1 MRITLV
7 RDSSHETDGL
17 ERSERRRH
25 VGACDGDSVS
35 SPPPRP
41 RILIVEDDARL
52 ARLLQEYL
60 SAHGFEADIER
71 SGDRAVERIWREDP
85 ALVVLDLQLPDL
97 NGFDVCRRARERYS
111 RAILM
116 LTASRAEVDQAV
128 GFELGAD
135 DYVVKPV
142 EPRILLARIR
152 SLLRRV
158 EGLAMLPATR
168 EVIAV
173 GPLRVNRSRREVVVG
188 GLSVDVTGVEFETL
202 WLLALRAGEVVSR
215 HEMSL
220 QVRGIPYDGID
231 RGIDVHV
238 SRLRRKLEAVGFD
251 ADNLKSV
258 RGHGYLMVKV

>member
-1 MRITLV
+1 MGVPGVVDLSAAQRQ
-7 RDSSHETDGL
+7 
-17 ERSERRRH
+17 
-25 VGACDGDSVS
+25 
-35 SPPPRP
+35 

-60 SAHGFEADIER
+60 SAHGFDADVESR
-71 SGDRAVERIWREDP
+71 GDRAVERIWREDP
-85 ALVVLDLQLPDL
+85 ALVLLDLMLPDL

-111 RAILM
+111 RGILM
-116 LTASRAEVDQAV
+116 LTASKAEVDQAV
-128 GFELGAD
+128 GFELGTD

-158 EGLAMLPATR
+158 NGPASVPAVC

-173 GPLRVNRSRREVVVG
+173 GPLSVNRSRREVIVG
-188 GLSVDVTGVEFETL
+188 ERSVEVTGVEFELL
-202 WLLALRAGEVVSR
+202 WLLARRAGEVVSR
-215 HEMSL
+215 YEMSL

-238 SRLRRKLEAVGFD
+238 SRLRRKLEAAGLDPENV
-251 ADNLKSV
+251 KSV
-258 RGHGYLMVKV
+258 RGHGYLMVTP